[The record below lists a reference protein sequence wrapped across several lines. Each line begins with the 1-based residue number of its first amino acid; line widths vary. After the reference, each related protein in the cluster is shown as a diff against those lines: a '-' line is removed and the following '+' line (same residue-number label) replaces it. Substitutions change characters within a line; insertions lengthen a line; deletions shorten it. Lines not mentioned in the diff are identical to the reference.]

1 MGPLSNHAVLTRWG
15 CVHFSNAMRINFGT
29 RGVSFGAAGV
39 QFPPTKLK
47 SRLKRVPWLIFC
59 PCLSPKSSLHAERFS
74 GTAGRTS
81 SLTHTGTPFSTKDRD
96 NDRCTCKCA
105 QLASGGTVT
114 PPTPHTPTTTTT
126 ISCSSPP
133 TVSICLSS

>member
-1 MGPLSNHAVLTRWG
+1 MGPLRNHAVLTCLG
-15 CVHFSNAMRINFGT
+15 CVHFSSAMQINFRT
-29 RGVSFGAAGV
+29 RGVSFGAASV

-47 SRLKRVPWLIFC
+47 SRLKRVPRLIFC

-114 PPTPHTPTTTTT
+114 PHPHIPTTT